1 MTNMNSK
8 QREML
13 IPHIEAKQGGKFCV
27 ECGKTKE
34 QLMNDGKSGQL
45 CIDHKDINNNHNEL
59 ENLQFLCHSCNTK
72 KNHPSIEEPQQRVMT
87 PEMVMGRSF
96 EKRFRRW
103 VNGLLLIPENNGVL
117 EYNFLVNSGAEHIE
131 CSPET
136 IKRYLKKMTSEK
148 GMFEWLE
155 RDEGTFIHFKGEK
168 LY

>member
-1 MTNMNSK
+1 
-8 QREML
+8 
-13 IPHIEAKQGGKFCV
+13 
-27 ECGKTKE
+27 
-34 QLMNDGKSGQL
+34 
-45 CIDHKDINNNHNEL
+45 
-59 ENLQFLCHSCNTK
+59 
-72 KNHPSIEEPQQRVMT
+72 MT

-136 IKRYLKKMTSEK
+136 IKRYLKKMTSEE

-155 RDEGTFIHFKGEK
+155 RDEGTFIHCKGEK

>member
-27 ECGKTKE
+27 LCGKTKE

-45 CIDHKDINNNHNEL
+45 CIDHKDNNNNHNEL

-72 KNHPSIEEPQQRVMT
+72 KNHPSLEEPQQRVMT
-87 PEMVMGRSF
+87 PEMAMGRSF

-103 VNGLLLIPENNGVL
+103 VNGLILVPENNGLL
-117 EYNFLVNSGAEHIE
+117 EYNFLVNSGAEHIQ

-136 IKRYLKKMTSEK
+136 IKRYLKKMTSEQ
-148 GMFEWLE
+148 GMYDWIE
-155 RDEGTFIHFKGEK
+155 RDTATYLGLKEEY
-168 LY
+168 LL

>member
-27 ECGKTKE
+27 LCGKTKE

-45 CIDHKDINNNHNEL
+45 CIDHKDNNNNHNEL

-87 PEMVMGRSF
+87 PEMVMGRSV

-117 EYNFLVNSGAEHIE
+117 EYNFLVNSGAEKVD

-136 IKRYLKKMTSEK
+136 IKRYLLKLTSKE
-148 GMFEWLE
+148 GMYECFERVTE
-155 RDEGTFIHFKGEK
+155 TFLQLKQE
-168 LY
+168 YQ

>member
-27 ECGKTKE
+27 LCGKTKE

-45 CIDHKDINNNHNEL
+45 CIDHKDNNNNHNEL

-136 IKRYLKKMTSEK
+136 IKRYLKKMTSEE

-155 RDEGTFIHFKGEK
+155 RDEGTFIHCKGEK